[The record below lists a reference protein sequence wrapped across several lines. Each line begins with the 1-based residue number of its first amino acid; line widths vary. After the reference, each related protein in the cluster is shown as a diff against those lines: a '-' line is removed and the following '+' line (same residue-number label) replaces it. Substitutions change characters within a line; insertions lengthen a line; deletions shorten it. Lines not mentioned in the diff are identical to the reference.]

1 MRGDFCH
8 EGAIV
13 CGRCRLSLV
22 NGLLSLIDKSSHHFT
37 VTRRILNICMY
48 TTWRRWRGVL
58 VGRASA
64 LDQGLEDVAFNAGLG
79 LLGLLLVSVESS
91 KQLVD
96 TVNQAIVDDLL
107 VLQSLD
113 LVFAIDTLLMN
124 LVLLRADEGTLVDVW
139 VDFDVRVVGQ
149 LKGVLEADVS
159 GKSKKWTGE
168 EAYPFAVINRHDCGA
183 LDQTMRRT
191 AVAV

>member
-1 MRGDFCH
+1 
-8 EGAIV
+8 
-13 CGRCRLSLV
+13 
-22 NGLLSLIDKSSHHFT
+22 
-37 VTRRILNICMY
+37 MY

-159 GKSKKWTGE
+159 GKLKKWTGE
-168 EAYPFAVINRHDCGA
+168 EAYPFAVINRHDSGA